1 MDVFNSLYAAAYDLL
16 YSDKDYAGEAGFIDE
31 IVKRHAPLATTLLD
45 LGSGTGRHALELTKL
60 GYQVVGVELSA
71 EMLALAAQALDGF
84 AANHAKT
91 QLPEF
96 HLGDV
101 RKVRF
106 GTKFDVVTSL
116 FHVMSYQRTNDDLKA
131 AINTASEHLSGGGI
145 FVFDFWYGPA
155 VLTERPAVRVKRLQG
170 QGIELVRTAEPL
182 VRYNDNIVEVDYE
195 VLVRNQVDDSHARFK
210 EHHKM
215 RYLFLPEIKEFA
227 GSMGWSILET
237 GEWMTGAAASEKT
250 WGVYT
255 VLRKL

>member
-1 MDVFNSLYAAAYDLL
+1 MAVFNSLYAAAYDLL
-16 YSDKDYAGEAGFIDE
+16 YADKDYAGEAGFIDG

-45 LGSGTGRHALELTKL
+45 LGSGTGRHALELMNL

-71 EMLALAAQALDGF
+71 EMLALATQALDGL
-84 AANHAKT
+84 AAGHAGP

-101 RKVRF
+101 RKVRV
-106 GTKFDVVTSL
+106 GKKFDVVTSL
-116 FHVMSYQRTNDDLKA
+116 FHVMSYQITNDDLKA
-131 AINTASEHLSGGGI
+131 AVNTASEHLSSGGI

-155 VLTERPAVRVKRLQG
+155 VLTERPAIRVKRLQG

-195 VLVRNQVDDSHARFK
+195 VFVRNQVDDSHGQFK
-210 EHHKM
+210 EHHEM
-215 RYLFLPEIKEFA
+215 RYLFLPEIQEFA
-227 GSMGWSILET
+227 SSLGWSILET
-237 GEWMTGAAASEKT
+237 GEWMTGAAPTEKT